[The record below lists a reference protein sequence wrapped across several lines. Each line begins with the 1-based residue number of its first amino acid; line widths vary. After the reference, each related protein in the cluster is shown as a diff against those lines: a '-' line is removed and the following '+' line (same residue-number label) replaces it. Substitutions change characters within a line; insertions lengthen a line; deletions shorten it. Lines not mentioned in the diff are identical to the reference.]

1 MIGPL
6 RELAHMAGI
15 YDDYWDQK
23 GNRRAT
29 GAATDIA
36 LLSAMGFDVSSDEAI
51 EATLADLKAEAARR
65 ALPRWLIVEPDCE
78 TRHTLAQ
85 PAEAIRLLHEDGSAK
100 ALPTG
105 PDPVLPAGSEI
116 VVPPLPVGI
125 HVLSVDGEETTLLVA
140 PAAIPLPER
149 DWGVTLPLYGLRSEQ
164 EGGLGDY
171 SDLAEAVTALGRA
184 GASFVGLNPV
194 HASFP
199 SDENAFSPYSPA
211 HRRRLSTMHIALG
224 DDRPTQGGTL
234 IDYAKILPAHRAAL
248 EAAFARFETAG
259 GDARFDRWIA
269 AEGGSL
275 ERFATHQALSDLHG
289 PYWCHWDE
297 PLQDAHSPAARAFRE
312 AHPREIR
319 FHCWLQWTAEQ
330 QLQAVSDAADAEG
343 MHFGLYL
350 DLAVGTHPHGA
361 ETWSDGSLFAPG
373 VSLGA
378 PPDAFSPD
386 GQCWALAPFN
396 PHALAAMHFRPL
408 AETLRR
414 QMRFAKLLR
423 IDHVLG
429 FERAYWVPTDAD
441 APGTYVVMPRE
452 AMLAVV
458 RIEAARAGATV
469 IGEDLGNVPDGLQEA
484 MSRSGLLGCR
494 LCMFEQPE
502 HAEFRKPED
511 YTEAALASFGSH
523 DVPTWAGWRAGLD
536 IEVRHDLGYLDEEGY
551 SNGLEW
557 RRSEVAGFD
566 KLAGTNGDGP
576 DALHRFLGSVKSRLV
591 ALQLED
597 ILGVLEQANLPGT
610 VDTHPNWRRRL
621 PVGVK
626 ALDGHPAVLAAAKI
640 MKESGRQE

>member
-1 MIGPL
+1 MSGAL
-6 RELAHMAGI
+6 RELAHLAGI

-23 GNRRAT
+23 GTLRAT

-36 LLSAMGFDVSSDEAI
+36 LLEAMGFAVGSEEEIA
-51 EATLADLKAEAARR
+51 ATLARLQDEAARR
-65 ALPRWLIVEPDCE
+65 ALPRWLILEPGTE
-78 TRHTLAQ
+78 SRAALQA
-85 PAEAIRLLHEDGSAK
+85 PAEAIRLIRESGETEI
-100 ALPTG
+100 LPVG
-105 PDPVLPAGSEI
+105 PDPVLPAGTE
-116 VVPPLPVGI
+116 VTLPPLPVGI
-125 HVLSVDGEETTLLVA
+125 HVLSIDGEETTLLVA
-140 PAAIPLPER
+140 PPRIELPPPG
-149 DWGVTLPLYGLRSEQ
+149 WGVTLPLYGLRSAE

-171 SDLAEAVTALGRA
+171 DDLKQAVTALGRA

-194 HASFP
+194 HAGFP
-199 SDENAFSPYSPA
+199 TDKNAFSPYSPA
-211 HRRRLSTMHIALG
+211 HRRRLATMHIGLG
-224 DDRPTQGGTL
+224 AARPNGGGEL
-234 IDYAKILPAHRAAL
+234 IDYPTIVPAHRAAL
-248 EAAFARFETAG
+248 ETAFDSFEAEG
-259 GDARFDRWIA
+259 GDPAFDAWLE

-289 PYWCHWDE
+289 PYWLHWDTT
-297 PLQDAHSPAARAFRE
+297 LRDAFSPTVVAFRE
-312 AHPREIR
+312 ANTRAIR
-319 FHCWLQWTAEQ
+319 FHSWLQWTAER
-330 QLQAVSDAADAEG
+330 QLAAVSEAAEAEG
-343 MHFGLYL
+343 MRYGLYL

-361 ETWSDGSLFAPG
+361 ETWSDGAVFAPG

-386 GQCWALAPFN
+386 GQVWALAPFN

-429 FERAYWVPTDAD
+429 FERAFWVPTDAD

-458 RIEAARAGATV
+458 RIEAARAGAVV
-469 IGEDLGNVPDGLQEA
+469 IGEDLGNVPDGLQAA

-494 LCMFEQPE
+494 LCMFEQPN
-502 HAEFRKPED
+502 HAEFREPED

-523 DVPTWAGWRAGLD
+523 DVPVWAGWRAARD
-536 IEVRHDLGYLDEEGY
+536 VEIRHELGYITDDDYPNALD
-551 SNGLEW
+551 W

-566 KLAGTNGDGP
+566 RLAGTEDGSA

-591 ALQLED
+591 ALQLAD
-597 ILGVLEQANLPGT
+597 ILGVVEQDNLPGT

-621 PVGVK
+621 PVGVA
-626 ALDGHPAVLAAAKI
+626 ALDGHEDVLRAAEI
-640 MKESGRQE
+640 MKESGRRE